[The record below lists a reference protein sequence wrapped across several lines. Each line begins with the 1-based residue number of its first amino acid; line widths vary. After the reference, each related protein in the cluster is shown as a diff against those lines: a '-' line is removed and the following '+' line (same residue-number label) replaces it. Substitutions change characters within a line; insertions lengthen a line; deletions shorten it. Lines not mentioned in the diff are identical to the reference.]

1 MHEPI
6 PVTVLTGFLGAGKT
20 TLLRHML
27 QAEHGLKLA
36 VIENEFSE
44 TPIDGQLLGDKPVEL
59 LTLANGCVCCSI
71 HVELEKALFLLLDK
85 LDAGE
90 LAFDRLVIE
99 CTGLADPAPVAQ
111 TFFADEELA
120 QRYVLDGI
128 VTLVDAV
135 NAERHLQEAI
145 AQAQVGF
152 ADRIL
157 LSKTDLAEPE
167 QVEAL
172 RQRLVRINRR
182 APLRVVEHGRIDLA
196 ELLDIRGFNLNADI
210 APAPLLRP
218 LAPVGQSADR
228 IRTLVLSSDQP
239 LDMTRLSAFM
249 EDLLERHGNS
259 LLRYKGVLDVA
270 GDERRLVFQG
280 VLRLYGFDWDE
291 PWGEGETRQS
301 VLVFIGDNLPE
312 DEIRAGFAALAPLS
326 RREREKSK
334 KPGECRAFSCS
345 ADAYLPY
352 TGSLAQMALTFSRTA
367 STTDSS
373 PMFCRMSQIQPA
385 SSRHSVSPKPRVV
398 TAGVPM
404 RRPEVTNGERGS
416 FGTLF
421 LFTVM

>member
-1 MHEPI
+1 VARVILEIAMYPEPI

-27 QAEHGLKLA
+27 EAEHCLKLA
-36 VIENEFSE
+36 VIENEFSD

-71 HVELEKALFLLLDK
+71 HVELEKALYLLLDK

-135 NAERHLQEAI
+135 NAERHLQETI

-157 LSKTDLAEPE
+157 LSKTDLADAR

-172 RQRLVRINRR
+172 RQRLARINRR
-182 APLRVVEHGRIDLA
+182 ALIRVVEHGRIDLA

-210 APAPLLRP
+210 GPALTLRP
-218 LAPVGQSADR
+218 LNPRPLMPAGTTPDR
-228 IRTLVLSSDQP
+228 IATLVLKSEQA
-239 LDMTRLSAFM
+239 LDLDRLSAFM
-249 EDLLERHGNS
+249 EGLLEQHGNS
-259 LLRYKGVLDVA
+259 LLRYKGVLSVA

-280 VLRLYGFDWDE
+280 VLGLYGFDWDE
-291 PWGEGETRQS
+291 PWAEGEARES

-312 DEIRAGFAALAPLS
+312 EQIRAGFA
-326 RREREKSK
+326 EV
-334 KPGECRAFSCS
+334 
-345 ADAYLPY
+345 
-352 TGSLAQMALTFSRTA
+352 MA
-367 STTDSS
+367 
-373 PMFCRMSQIQPA
+373 
-385 SSRHSVSPKPRVV
+385 
-398 TAGVPM
+398 
-404 RRPEVTNGERGS
+404 
-416 FGTLF
+416 
-421 LFTVM
+421 

>member
-1 MHEPI
+1 MHPEPI

-135 NAERHLQEAI
+135 NAQRHLQEAI

-172 RQRLVRINRR
+172 RQRLAQINRR

-210 APAPLLRP
+210 AAAPLLRP
-218 LAPVGQSADR
+218 LVPLGLPADR

-239 LDMTRLSAFM
+239 LDMARLSAFM
-249 EDLLERHGNS
+249 EDLLERHGNA

-291 PWGEGETRQS
+291 PWGEGEARQS

-312 DEIRAGFAALAPLS
+312 DDIRRGFA
-326 RREREKSK
+326 
-334 KPGECRAFSCS
+334 GV
-345 ADAYLPY
+345 
-352 TGSLAQMALTFSRTA
+352 
-367 STTDSS
+367 
-373 PMFCRMSQIQPA
+373 
-385 SSRHSVSPKPRVV
+385 VS
-398 TAGVPM
+398 
-404 RRPEVTNGERGS
+404 
-416 FGTLF
+416 
-421 LFTVM
+421 